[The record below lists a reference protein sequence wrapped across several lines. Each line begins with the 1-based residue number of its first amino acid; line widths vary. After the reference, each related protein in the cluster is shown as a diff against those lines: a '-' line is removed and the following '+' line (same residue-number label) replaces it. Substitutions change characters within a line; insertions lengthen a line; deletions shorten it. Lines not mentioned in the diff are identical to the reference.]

1 MGTVYLIQL
10 CDHLEPH
17 QAHFPVK
24 SGLVEAEIKCPD
36 RRMMKPANFGAP
48 PKAFLKLSSSHV
60 LFSKDVLVRLSK
72 KVLGRERRTSLCQLS
87 LGSESK
93 TSICVAHRARP
104 QIRL

>member
-17 QAHFPVK
+17 QAHFPGK

-48 PKAFLKLSSSHV
+48 PPKLSSISAAV
-60 LFSKDVLVRLSK
+60 MFSFQK
-72 KVLGRERRTSLCQLS
+72 TSL
-87 LGSESK
+87 
-93 TSICVAHRARP
+93 
-104 QIRL
+104 